1 MDAEAQKKWN
11 AVEHF
16 ISDLGLPEYIGEG
29 DLIREVTTF
38 TSPYRIGIVI
48 DFEDDT
54 WEFEIK
60 KGSL

>member
-11 AVEHF
+11 AGEHF
-16 ISDLGLPEYIGEG
+16 ISDLRLPEYIGKG
-29 DLIREVTTF
+29 DLIQEVSTF
-38 TSPYRIGIVI
+38 TSAYRIGIVI

>member
-1 MDAEAQKKWN
+1 MDAEAQKKWD
-11 AVEHF
+11 AVEYF
-16 ISDLGLPEYIGEG
+16 IHDLRLPEYIGKG
-29 DLIREVTTF
+29 DLIREVSTF
-38 TSPYRIGIVI
+38 TSAYRIGIVI

>member
-1 MDAEAQKKWN
+1 MDAEAQKKWD

-16 ISDLGLPEYIGEG
+16 IHDLRLPEYIGKG
-29 DLIREVTTF
+29 DLIQGVSTF
-38 TSPYRIGIVI
+38 TSAYRIGIVI

-54 WEFEIK
+54 LEFEIK